1 MNDDRN
7 KEEFQIH
14 DLGREGGGF
23 DSRPKNF
30 NSNSN
35 YSSFSRNER
44 FGDESR
50 GLQDAMDKV
59 MKEWERL

>member
-50 GLQDAMDKV
+50 GL
-59 MKEWERL
+59 